1 MNERIVTE
9 QKVWGTAMHV
19 FNSNFVAISILQ
31 TIAGGYCSRHS
42 HKQRIN
48 RFIVQSGAIDVV
60 EYDASGENE
69 ISRIRMIAGDVHD
82 VETEVVHRFEVVSSG
97 VVVELYFPT
106 CPGGTISSDDID
118 RIDVGGMNKIRMKT
132 VEDLWK

>member
-19 FNSNFVAISILQ
+19 FNSSFAAVSILQ

-42 HKQRIN
+42 HKQRVN

-60 EYDASGENE
+60 EYDAGGDVET
-69 ISRIRMIAGDVHD
+69 SRLRMYAGDVHD
-82 VETEVVHRFEVVSSG
+82 VEAEVVHRFEVVVSG
-97 VVVELYFPT
+97 VVVEVYFPAH
-106 CPGGTISSDDID
+106 PGGMVYAGDID
-118 RIDVGGMNKIRMKT
+118 RIDVGGMNKITLAGVK
-132 VEDLWK
+132 